1 MRTPDATNAPAG
13 LQARALRP
21 FLHAALLAA
30 WLPILTAAPQAADAS
45 ARERLERHADQ
56 DLAPMGFSG
65 ALLVRRG
72 EDVLLRRGMGL
83 ADREREIANTPETVF
98 RIGSVSKQ
106 FTAAVVLR
114 LAERGALDLDALA
127 GEYWLVCPPAWSEVT
142 VRHLLGHTAGIPNVT
157 DRDDYLELCLQ
168 PLRPA
173 GSLALVAD
181 RPLEFAPGSQMR
193 YSNSGYLLLALI
205 AEQVGEKPF
214 EQLLEELIFEPL
226 GLAHTGSEVRTGA
239 VPGLARPYYQ
249 DAQGAVHPGP
259 PIDMNFPV
267 GGGGMHSTLDDLSRW
282 LSAVDARELLAPA
295 SWEAMLQEG
304 LENYGLGVMVGQV
317 AGESIVHHGGSI
329 NGFETWVALFPER
342 DLQVVVLSN
351 LASESDPRLN
361 AQRVGMGLAGLCLDP
376 SLVGAGR

>member
-1 MRTPDATNAPAG
+1 MSID
-13 LQARALRP
+13 RASRP

-30 WLPILTAAPQAADAS
+30 GWSSAFAAPQAPEAS
-45 ARERLERHADQ
+45 ARERLERHAREE
-56 DLAPMGFSG
+56 LEPLGFSG

-72 EDVLLRRGMGL
+72 DEVLLRRGLGS
-83 ADREREIANTPETVF
+83 ADREGKVANTPETVF

-127 GEYWLVCPPAWSEVT
+127 GEYWPDCPPAWSEVT
-142 VRHLLGHTAGIPNVT
+142 VRHLLGHTSGIPSVT
-157 DRDDYLELCLQ
+157 DRDDYLELCLK

-173 GSLALVAD
+173 ESLALVAGL
-181 RPLEFAPGSQMR
+181 PLQFAPGTQWR

-214 EQLLEELIFEPL
+214 EALLEESILEPL

-239 VPGLARPYYQ
+239 VRGMARPYGQ
-249 DAQGAVHPGP
+249 DAAGAIQPGP

-267 GGGGMHSTLDDLSRW
+267 GGGGMHSTVDDLSRW
-282 LSAVDARELLAPA
+282 LTAIDARELLAPA
-295 SWEAMLQEG
+295 SWEAMLSEG
-304 LENYGLGVMVGQV
+304 LENYGLGVMVGRV
-317 AGESIVHHGGSI
+317 AGEAIVHHGGSI
-329 NGFETWVALFPER
+329 NGFESWVALFPER
-342 DLQVVVLSN
+342 DLQVIVLSN

-376 SLVGAGR
+376 SVVGAGR